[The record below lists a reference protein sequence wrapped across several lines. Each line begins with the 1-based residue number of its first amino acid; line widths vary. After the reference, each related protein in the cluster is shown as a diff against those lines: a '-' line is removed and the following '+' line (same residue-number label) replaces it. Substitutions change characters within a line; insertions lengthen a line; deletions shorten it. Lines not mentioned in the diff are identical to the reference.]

1 MKRYKSFL
9 TVILFLL
16 FFSAGSDLFSKVKE
30 FSTLDPDK
38 ITRYSEDRIVYQRI
52 EAIKDNT
59 IDDFIENNTITRDN
73 SVECLFIIKDRKIHF
88 IVDGYDPI
96 EDVKKNKIIQD
107 SVNKYVQDN
116 DFWLNKINGKPDY
129 VRVIYRRSNLMI
141 NSNEE
146 FVTTNFGPFYKS
158 VRDRFIKMH
167 VDKFRQLLRNRGES
181 RLTIEKRLLSYK
193 VNPENSTEI
202 TQKYFISAKAKSND
216 GTVYYCEDADGDGI
230 AETFTATRN
239 DGFDWGINSGPNLLC
254 ITGNTDKDLETFIG
268 KLANEAVTGTVEE
281 EKKMFQQFP
290 TEKDVM
296 DLMDQVTPP
305 DNFYE

>member
-1 MKRYKSFL
+1 MKRYKSFI
-9 TVILFLL
+9 TVILFLS
-16 FFSAGSDLFSKVKE
+16 FFSAASDLFSKVKE
-30 FSTLDPDK
+30 FSILDPDK
-38 ITRYSEDRIVYQRI
+38 ITRYNEDRIVYQRI
-52 EAIKDNT
+52 EARKDYT
-59 IDDFIENNTITRDN
+59 VDDFIENNTITKDN

-88 IVDGYDPI
+88 IVDGYDPV

-141 NSNEE
+141 NANEE

-181 RLTIEKRLLSYK
+181 RLTIEKRLLSYR
-193 VNPENSTEI
+193 VNPENSTDI
-202 TQKYFISAKAKSND
+202 KQKFFISAKAKSND

-254 ITGNTDKDLETFIG
+254 ILNNTDKDLETFIG
-268 KLANEAVTGTVEE
+268 KLANEAVNGTVEE

-305 DNFYE
+305 DRFYE